1 MEKFNYEING
11 YNREEVNSFVD
22 EVTNNTREIVE
33 KCVFYQE
40 EIEKLKK
47 ELEQYRKRTNEID
60 LLFEKAEFASK
71 NIKNMA
77 EKEAEIIIRE
87 AKENASVIIND
98 SLVSAQKI
106 DIRKDLV
113 CENMQRF
120 REKLRVLIEQE
131 KMIADELDHLDI
143 SDEWFISK
151 SWYVILSFLF

>member
-60 LLFEKAEFASK
+60 LLVEKAEFASK

-143 SDEWFISK
+143 SDE
-151 SWYVILSFLF
+151 

>member
-47 ELEQYRKRTNEID
+47 ELEQYRKRTIEID

-143 SDEWFISK
+143 SDE
-151 SWYVILSFLF
+151 

>member
-131 KMIADELDHLDI
+131 KMTADELDHLDI
-143 SDEWFISK
+143 SDE
-151 SWYVILSFLF
+151 

>member
-40 EIEKLKK
+40 DIEKLKK

-143 SDEWFISK
+143 SDE
-151 SWYVILSFLF
+151 

>member
-33 KCVFYQE
+33 KCVFYQV

-143 SDEWFISK
+143 SDE
-151 SWYVILSFLF
+151 

>member
-1 MEKFNYEING
+1 
-11 YNREEVNSFVD
+11 
-22 EVTNNTREIVE
+22 
-33 KCVFYQE
+33 
-40 EIEKLKK
+40 
-47 ELEQYRKRTNEID
+47 
-60 LLFEKAEFASK
+60 
-71 NIKNMA
+71 MA

-143 SDEWFISK
+143 SDE
-151 SWYVILSFLF
+151 

>member
-143 SDEWFISK
+143 SDE
-151 SWYVILSFLF
+151 

>member
-131 KMIADELDHLDI
+131 KMIADELDYLDI
-143 SDEWFISK
+143 SDE
-151 SWYVILSFLF
+151 

>member
-40 EIEKLKK
+40 EIEKIKK

-143 SDEWFISK
+143 SDE
-151 SWYVILSFLF
+151 

>member
-11 YNREEVNSFVD
+11 YNRQEVNSFVD

-143 SDEWFISK
+143 SDE
-151 SWYVILSFLF
+151 